1 MSDRPNETIAGLLD
15 KLRQQTK
22 EVNSAEAMRMR
33 QSDARIKLIDIRNHD
48 EISEGMI
55 AEAYVIPRS
64 PFEMQ
69 IESFVPARDTPLII
83 YCAGGIRSLLAAD
96 ALRTL
101 GYTDVYS
108 MSDGFNG
115 WKTAGLPWH
124 KPSVLQADERVRYR
138 RHLSIPEVGEAG
150 QLALK
155 NSRVL
160 LIGAGGLGCPAA
172 LYLAAAGVGQLG
184 IVDFDV
190 VDESNLQ
197 RQILHT
203 VGRVGTPKTASAATA
218 LNALNPRTQVIA
230 IEARL
235 TRDNVEEIFA
245 PYQIVIDG
253 TDNFPTRYLI
263 NDACAKMRIPNVHG
277 SVFRFEGQVTVFK
290 NPDGPCYRCL
300 YPEPPPP
307 EHAPSCA
314 EAGVLGALP
323 GVVGVLQAVET
334 IKLLLGIGEPLIGHL
349 LHYDALEGEFRKL
362 KIKPDP
368 TCNYCG
374 EGKDFP
380 GYVDYQQVCAQAGR
394 GKGRS

>member
-1 MSDRPNETIAGLLD
+1 MKQN
-15 KLRQQTK
+15 
-22 EVNSAEAMRMR
+22 
-33 QSDARIKLIDIRNHD
+33 DARVQLVDIRDHD
-48 EISEGMI
+48 EVGEGCI
-55 AEAYVIPRS
+55 AEAQHIPRS
-64 PFEMQ
+64 HFELE
-69 IESFVPARDTPLII
+69 IESVIPQRDTPVIL
-83 YCAGGIRSLLAAD
+83 YCAGGIRSLFVAETLE
-96 ALRTL
+96 RL
-101 GYTDVYS
+101 GYTNVYS
-108 MSDGFNG
+108 MADGFNG

-124 KPSVLQADERVRYR
+124 KPAVLQPDERMRYR
-138 RHLSIPEVGEAG
+138 RHISIPEVGEEG

-160 LIGAGGLGCPAA
+160 LVGAGGLGCPAA

-203 VGRVGTPKTASAATA
+203 VARVGHPKTASAVAA
-218 LNALNPRTQVIA
+218 LNALNPATNVVP
-230 IEARL
+230 IETRL
-235 TRDNVEEIFA
+235 TRDNIEEIFE
-245 PYQIVIDG
+245 PYQIVVDG

-263 NDACAKMRIPNVHG
+263 NDACSKLRIPNVHG

-314 EAGVLGALP
+314 EAGVLGVLP
-323 GVVGVLQAVET
+323 GVVGLLQAVET
-334 IKLLLGIGEPLIGHL
+334 IKLLLNIGEPLIGQL

-362 KIKPDP
+362 KIKPAP
-368 TCNYCG
+368 SCSYCG
-374 EGKDFP
+374 EGKEFP
-380 GYVDYQQVCAQAGR
+380 GYVDYQQVCGQADR
-394 GKGRS
+394 K